1 MTLPREL
8 KLSEYDG
15 QPILCSTVV
24 KEIDQIAGQWQKAD
38 GAFNAKDAYQLQLT
52 LGLDKNSTVT
62 LSNGNGERFAFDV
75 NAAART
81 LIAHRTSASGKVGF
95 NGSFSLPSMNAPLNV
110 EGNEVT
116 LDIFVDQSSVE
127 IFTQQGTMAMTNL
140 VFPQSIYNSLTVEGA
155 TCEAK
160 VRELKSV
167 WKK

>member
-62 LSNGNGERFAFDV
+62 LSMAM
-75 NAAART
+75 
-81 LIAHRTSASGKVGF
+81 ASG
-95 NGSFSLPSMNAPLNV
+95 SLSMSMPPLARSLRTARRLRARWASTAPSLC
-110 EGNEVT
+110 
-116 LDIFVDQSSVE
+116 L
-127 IFTQQGTMAMTNL
+127 
-140 VFPQSIYNSLTVEGA
+140 
-155 TCEAK
+155 
-160 VRELKSV
+160 R
-167 WKK
+167 